1 MMRVSQFN
9 NSSMFQVSQRQNN
22 VRGASNQDF
31 RTSLQNNMQSAQG
44 MTAGNNQ
51 PQMIAG
57 QQNSIQPTAPEG
69 FSGFSGA
76 ANMPMMPD
84 GNMPEMPAMPDGETP
99 PAMPDGE
106 TPPAMPDGETPPAM
120 PDGETP
126 PEKPEGT
133 EGIDGGMQ
141 SPEDLPE
148 IPAGEEPPAKPNESD
163 GGMSQPPSGMPG
175 GFSGMNSMNRPGGSF
190 SGMGGIGSFNA
201 ARFAMNI
208 R

>member
-106 TPPAMPDGETPPAM
+106 TPPAMPDGETPP
-120 PDGETP
+120 
-126 PEKPEGT
+126 EKPEGT
-133 EGIDGGMQ
+133 EGI
-141 SPEDLPE
+141 
-148 IPAGEEPPAKPNESD
+148 D

-175 GFSGMNSMNRPGGSF
+175 GFSGMNRPGGSF

>member
-1 MMRVSQFN
+1 MMRINQFN
-9 NSSMFQVSQRQNN
+9 NSSMSQVSQRQNN

-76 ANMPMMPD
+76 ANMPM
-84 GNMPEMPAMPDGETP
+84 MPDGETP

-175 GFSGMNSMNRPGGSF
+175 GFSGMNRPGGSF
-190 SGMGGIGSFNA
+190 SGMGGMGSFNA
-201 ARFAMNI
+201 ASFAMNI

>member
-1 MMRVSQFN
+1 MS
-9 NSSMFQVSQRQNN
+9 QVSQRQNN

-76 ANMPMMPD
+76 ANMPM
-84 GNMPEMPAMPDGETP
+84 
-99 PAMPDGE
+99 MPDGE